1 MYDKEHVP
9 YTVKKI
15 MQSMKTKEKISC
27 LVKSQYLIEN
37 DQELIQKYDIL
48 TDRVLYVSLDMKELV
63 RVEDL
68 YKDQTTFY
76 KTLKKGFGS
85 ASPYMDCL
93 VACKLKFAF
102 YSFY

>member
-68 YKDQTTFY
+68 YKD
-76 KTLKKGFGS
+76 
-85 ASPYMDCL
+85 
-93 VACKLKFAF
+93 
-102 YSFY
+102 

>member
-1 MYDKEHVP
+1 
-9 YTVKKI
+9 
-15 MQSMKTKEKISC
+15 MKTKEKISC

-68 YKDQTTFY
+68 YKD
-76 KTLKKGFGS
+76 
-85 ASPYMDCL
+85 
-93 VACKLKFAF
+93 
-102 YSFY
+102 